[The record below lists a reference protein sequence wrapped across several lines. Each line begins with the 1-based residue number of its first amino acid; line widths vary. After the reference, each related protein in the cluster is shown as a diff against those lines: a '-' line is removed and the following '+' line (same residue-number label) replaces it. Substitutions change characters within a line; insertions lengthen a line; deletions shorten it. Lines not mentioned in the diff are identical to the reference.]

1 MMRNL
6 LLLISLFSFSF
17 CNQED
22 WREQMEAEN
31 QKVILRVEKDHE
43 LIRANVSKKSDWV
56 KFSKTKE
63 LAVQNFLKEVIQN
76 KSQNDYYVSWD
87 EKMNII
93 FPNILGKG
101 TLLDTTPLLEYKKV
115 LETRETFAITEI
127 NNRIQGKPYRIISI
141 DWEKPRMYGDIIGH
155 KPKTIKIQINNQ
167 VIVLDQIK
175 MIFGTKSGY
184 KVGVIGP

>member
-1 MMRNL
+1 MRNL

-17 CNQED
+17 CSQED

-31 QKVILRVEKDHE
+31 KKVILRVEKDHQ
-43 LIRANVSKKSDWV
+43 LIRANAFKGSDWV
-56 KFSKTKE
+56 KSSKTKE
-63 LAVQNFLKEVIQN
+63 LAVQNFLHEVIQN

-101 TLLDTTPLLEYKKV
+101 TLLDTTPLLDYKKV

-127 NNRIQGKPYRIISI
+127 KNRIQGKQYRITSI
-141 DWEKPRMYGDIIGH
+141 DWEKPRMYGDIVGH
-155 KPKTIKIQINNQ
+155 KPKTIKIQIEKQ
-167 VIVLDQIK
+167 VIILDQIK
-175 MIFGTKSGY
+175 MVFGTKAGF